1 MKIGFI
7 GQGWIGKNYADDF
20 EERGY
25 EVIRYSRTQTD
36 TKDEIAKCPIVF
48 IAVPAPTTPQGFD
61 PSVIEEVLGLI
72 GEGNTAVIK
81 CTLPVGTTARL
92 QVMFPNITV
101 MHSPEFLTEVTAA
114 HDARFPDRNIIGIL
128 SVSDPTLHAKAVEVM
143 RALPTAPF
151 QRIVN
156 SDIAEMIKYA
166 GNVWFVFKVLF
177 INTLYDL
184 CADAGVDYALVKDGM
199 SGDPRIGHTHLDAT
213 HKGGRGAGGHCFIKD
228 FAAYIEMCDKLYG
241 SEGSREFGF
250 AALKALEAYNI
261 DLLKKSGKNPDLLSG
276 VYGEQYVREN

>member
-25 EVIRYSRTQTD
+25 EVIRYSRTQTE
-36 TKDEIAKCPIVF
+36 TKDQIAECEIVF
-48 IAVPAPTTPQGFD
+48 IAVPAPTTPEGFD
-61 PSVIEEVLGLI
+61 SSIIEEVLHLVGKGKI
-72 GEGNTAVIK
+72 AVIK
-81 CTLPVGTTARL
+81 CTLPVGTTERL
-92 QVMFPNITV
+92 QSMFMDITV

-114 HDARFPDRNIIGIL
+114 HDARFPDRNIIGVL
-128 SVSDPTLHAKAVEVM
+128 NADDPILHAKAVKVM
-143 RALPTAPF
+143 RTLPMAPF

-156 SDIAEMIKYA
+156 CEVAEMIKYA
-166 GNVWFVFKVLF
+166 GNCWFVFKVLF

-184 CADAGVDYALVKDGM
+184 CADAGVDYSQVKDGM
-199 SGDPRIGHTHLDAT
+199 GGDPRIGFTHLDAT

-228 FAAYIEMCDKLYG
+228 FAAYIEMCDKHYG

-261 DLLKKSGKNPDLLSG
+261 DLLKGSGKNLDLLEG
-276 VYGEQYVREN
+276 VYGEQYVKEN